1 MASRTNK
8 KGIAAK
14 KRQLQK
20 QASRMKWERRFN
32 YPQRKVSLEEAKE
45 IGFVWAKTN
54 PKWNTYNRFLKGR
67 KLCWETRLKVD
78 PDGYRLVK
86 LPSGGLEFVE
96 IPISGWLRKKMAKSA
111 RRVN

>member
-20 QASRMKWERRFN
+20 QASRMKGERRFN
-32 YPQRKVSLEEAKE
+32 YPKRKVSLEEAKE
-45 IGFVWAKTN
+45 LGFVWAKTN
-54 PKWNTYNRFLKGR
+54 PKGNTYHRFLKWR

-96 IPISGWLRKKMAKSA
+96 IPISGWLRKKLAKSS
-111 RRVN
+111 RRM